1 MLCLSRSKDDRIYLP
16 DVGVEIRVLDVQRGK
31 VSLGISAPKHIAVY
45 RDDCPEWL
53 ATQGQYPQLATD
65 AR

>member
-1 MLCLSRSKDDRIYLP
+1 MLVLSRYKDGRIYLP

-53 ATQGQYPQLATD
+53 ATQGHKTTLVTD
-65 AR
+65 AS

>member
-1 MLCLSRSKDDRIYLP
+1 MLVLSRYKDGRIYLP

-53 ATQGQYPQLATD
+53 ATQGHNDLLAKD
-65 AR
+65 AS